1 MPMLP
6 MSIIDTE
13 AILLMIYR
21 DICRL
26 RINNAFIDNDQG
38 TIGFCDY
45 TDLLWWK

>member
-1 MPMLP
+1 MPMPP

-13 AILLMIYR
+13 AIPLMIYR

-38 TIGFCDY
+38 TIETYCAHKRVYD
-45 TDLLWWK
+45 